1 MRMNNTDDSYASL
14 RTSRQ
19 NAIEML
25 PILRE
30 RDKGGKLVRIDPRTV
45 IIKKQKR

>member
-30 RDKGGKLVRIDPRTV
+30 RDKCGKLVRIDPRTV
-45 IIKKQKR
+45 VIKKQKR